1 MWILIG
7 IAVVALVSFAIFV
20 LSARVSH
27 NRDIERERL
36 ARERPTGQF
45 IDPNPFN

>member
-20 LSARVSH
+20 TSARVSR
-27 NRDIERERL
+27 NREIERERL
-36 ARERPTGQF
+36 ARERRASHLRAS
-45 IDPNPFN
+45 PFN